1 LNAPERLHASAWLA
15 RLFPFLQW
23 WPRVNRVTLRSDIV
37 AGVIGAVLVVPQG
50 VAFAAIAGMPPEYGL
65 YAAIVP
71 TIVAALYGSSWH
83 LMAGPT
89 TATSIVI
96 FSTMSAV
103 AAPGTNEYV
112 QLVLLMSLMAGLFKL
127 IMGLLSMGVL
137 VNFVSRTV
145 VIGFTA
151 GAGLLIAGS
160 QIQHFF
166 GISMPRGLSFAQT
179 FEHLAVHASEI
190 DWYVTSVAAITLI
203 TAIMMRRYFPR
214 LPYMIGA
221 LLVGSVYAYLLRF
234 IPGFS
239 AAHHIATVS
248 ALPGP
253 MPAFT
258 PPRFS
263 FEALR
268 KTASAAMVVGV
279 VGLTEAISIS
289 RAIALRSEQRLNAN
303 QEFIGQGL
311 ANVVGAFFS
320 SYAAS
325 GSLNRSGLNYEAGAK
340 TPLASIFSAIFLVL
354 VLLVVAPLA
363 QYLPLSAMAGVLL
376 LVGWG
381 LIDFANIRKIFR
393 ISRTESAVLIAAM
406 LATLFVQLGFAIY
419 LGVMLSLMLYLKR
432 TAHPRIVDVKPDPAD
447 ETYLFTRDSG
457 LPDCPQLKIFRIQG
471 AVFFGAAPYVQEV
484 LRDVDQKHVL
494 IDAMGI
500 NFIDLAGAATLADEA
515 KRRRRL
521 GGGLYLYRVNDE
533 VLRILTRSGRLE
545 DIGTENI
552 FPVNTNAVGFIYSNL
567 DAAICRSCDRRIF
580 RECKGRLPDGERR
593 QEQDLVESVAA
604 KGVRAALS

>member
-1 LNAPERLHASAWLA
+1 M
-15 RLFPFLQW
+15 
-23 WPRVNRVTLRSDIV
+23 
-37 AGVIGAVLVVPQG
+37 GAVLVVPQG
-50 VAFAAIAGMPPEYGL
+50 VAFAAIAGMPPQYGL

-71 TIVAALYGSSWH
+71 TIIAALYGSSWH

-96 FSTMSAV
+96 FSTMSVV

-112 QLVLLMSLMAGLFKL
+112 QLVLLMSLVAGLFKL
-127 IMGLLSMGVL
+127 TMGLLSMGVL
-137 VNFVSRTV
+137 VNFISRTV

-151 GAGLLIAGS
+151 GAGLLIMGS

-166 GISMPRGLSFAQT
+166 GMSMPRGLSFVQT
-179 FEHLAVHASEI
+179 FEHFALHLNEI
-190 DWYVTSVAAITLI
+190 DLYITSIAVITLI
-203 TAIMMRRYFPR
+203 TAIVMRRRFPR
-214 LPYMIGA
+214 LPYMIAA
-221 LLVGSVYAYLLRF
+221 LVVGSVHAYLLRL
-234 IPGFS
+234 IPGFTH
-239 AAHHIATVS
+239 AHHIATIA

-253 MPAFT
+253 LPAFT

-268 KTASAAMVVGV
+268 KTASAAMVVGM

-311 ANVVGAFFS
+311 ANIVGAFFS

-340 TPLASIFSAIFLVL
+340 TPLASVFSALFLVL
-354 VLLVVAPLA
+354 ILLIVAPLA

-393 ISRTESAVLIAAM
+393 ISPSESAVLIAAM
-406 LATLFVQLGFAIY
+406 LATLLVQLEFAIY

-432 TAHPRIVDVKPDPAD
+432 TAQPRIVEVGPDVAE
-447 ETYLFTRDSG
+447 ETYLFAKESG
-457 LPDCPQLKIFRIQG
+457 LPDYPQLKIFRIQG
-471 AVFFGAAPYVQEV
+471 SVFFGSAPHVQEV
-484 LRDVDQKHVL
+484 LRKIDQTHVL

-500 NFIDLAGAATLADEA
+500 NFIDIAGAHMLAEEA

-521 GGGLYLYRVNDE
+521 GGALYLYGVNDE
-533 VLRILTRSGRLE
+533 VLSILTKSERLA
-545 DIGTENI
+545 DIGTENV
-552 FPVNTNAVGFIYSNL
+552 FPLI
-567 DAAICRSCDRRIF
+567 
-580 RECKGRLPDGERR
+580 ERR
-593 QEQDLVESVAA
+593 SRSSERINAGL
-604 KGVRAALS
+604 